1 MTKFLPRSIT
11 FTIPAKLGLGVQ
23 VTAVETADGNLD
35 FTVDVLG
42 TAKHAADLRG
52 LFFHLADESGLA
64 GLKIL
69 GGDGLI
75 TGTQIKPKGVIDL
88 GNGNNLHGA
97 ANPFDVGIA
106 FGTAG
111 KGQDFI
117 KDPVHFT
124 LDAENPLTLDDIS
137 HVLFGAR
144 LTSVGDKL
152 TFLAPA
158 APDAIDD
165 PVNPATT
172 THEDTQ
178 IIIPVL
184 ANDTDADGDKLT
196 ITGIDLGSGAHGT
209 AMISADKQSIIY
221 TPDKD
226 YAGANTDSK
235 SVDATL
241 QYSVSDGH
249 GGQDSATVNIHV
261 IPVAD
266 APLVTFEVLD
276 AHAGDPVN
284 SVRLKVTATQ
294 TDADGSEFIDRIAF
308 SKVPDDVTLITDGV
322 FTTTGQPGSATEE
335 VQLLLPTGK
344 DVDFDFAATAYAEE
358 KGIGDLDEASGSGSQ
373 PIKVDFNHNE
383 TQKEFLAQNQS
394 IWGEGPAFSIDN
406 DFFLGPNVPLDQ
418 NFVVVATSG
427 HFKAGLTAD
436 IHLQGGAINAHI
448 PFDITVD
455 TTYNRT
461 TDTLDIH
468 TGATLESGGGFT
480 TTGPE
485 GNFSLGALLDVA
497 LSIDAIDPT
506 GISDPTNIF
515 KFSTPSNVLSG
526 SLVSFSSTS
535 PDLPI
540 TLANIPFGSIKV
552 DWPHLSTTSTTPS
565 GDMISGSGHSNN
577 IVTFTADLDALAAHF
592 FPIFQP
598 VEEFIGPDIT
608 DPDPESTFQW
618 LDIKADLGANL
629 LQNFLLNV
637 LGLNGTLTFEN
648 GHTQQIVL
656 GAPDIVIQHAS
667 SLEGSD
673 LNKTIDFALSL
684 APNATLDNTTS
695 IGLNTSGTLYIAK
708 NAVIFDPVTVPLF
721 SAPIADIPI
730 DDGGAFTLGFTSQSY
745 DFLV

>member
-11 FTIPAKLGLGVQ
+11 FTIPAKLGVGVQ
-23 VTAVETADGNLD
+23 VTAVENADGNLD

-52 LFFHLADESGLA
+52 LFFHLADESDLA
-64 GLKIL
+64 GLKII

-75 TGTQIKPKGVIDL
+75 TGTQIKANGVIDL

-117 KDPVHFT
+117 KGPLHFT
-124 LDAENPLTLDDIS
+124 LDAESPLTLDDIS

-165 PVNPATT
+165 PVNTATT

-196 ITGIDLGSGAHGT
+196 ITGVDLGSGAHGT

-249 GGQDSATVNIHV
+249 GGQDSATVNVHV
-261 IPVAD
+261 TPVAD
-266 APLVTFEVLD
+266 APKVTFEVLTPHD
-276 AHAGDPVN
+276 DDPINVI
-284 SVRLKVTATQ
+284 RLKVTATAS
-294 TDADGSEFIDRIAF
+294 DVDGSEFIDRIAF
-308 SKVPDDVTLITDGV
+308 DAVPADWKLTTDGNLS
-322 FTTTGQPGSATEE
+322 TSNQPGTATEE
-335 VQLLLPTGK
+335 VKLELPTGQ
-344 DVDFDFAATAYAEE
+344 DVDFNFKATAYAQE
-358 KGIGDLDEASGSGSQ
+358 KGIGDPDEASGSANQHIGM
-373 PIKVDFNHNE
+373 DFNHNE
-383 TQKEFLAQNQS
+383 TEKEFLAQNQS
-394 IWGEGPAFSIDN
+394 IWGSGTAFSIDKS
-406 DFFLGPNVPLDQ
+406 FFLGPDIPLDQ
-418 NFVVVATSG
+418 DLFLFATEG

-436 IHLQGGAINAHI
+436 LHIQGGAINAHI

-455 TTYNRT
+455 TTYNTT
-461 TDTLDIH
+461 TDTLLVH
-468 TGATLESGGGFT
+468 TGAALASGGGFT

-485 GNFSLGALLDVA
+485 GNFSLGALLDFAFA
-497 LSIDAIDPT
+497 LNAIDPT
-506 GISDPTNIF
+506 GIFPPSNVF
-515 KFSTPSNVLSG
+515 SYSTPSNVLSG
-526 SLVSFSSTS
+526 TLAALSSTS

-540 TLANIPFGSIKV
+540 ALDVPFGSISL

-565 GDMISGSGHSNN
+565 GNTISGSGASNN
-577 IVTFTADLDALAAHF
+577 FIDLTADLDYMASYF
-592 FPIFQP
+592 FPILQP

-618 LDIKADLGANL
+618 LDIKAGIGANL
-629 LQNFLLNV
+629 LQNFVLKA
-637 LGLNGTLTFEN
+637 LGLGGTLAFEN
-648 GHTQQIVL
+648 DTMQPITL
-656 GAPDIVIQHAS
+656 GGDVVIKHAS
-667 SLEGSD
+667 SLEGND
-673 LNKTIDFALSL
+673 PNHTIDFALSL
-684 APNATLDNTTS
+684 TPNVTLDNKTS
-695 IGLNTSGTLYIAK
+695 IGFNSSGTLYIAK
-708 NAVIFDPVTVPLF
+708 NDPTDVLSKTVPLF
-721 SAPIADIPI
+721 STPIGDVTI
-730 DDGGAFTLGFTSQSY
+730 DDGGAFTLGFTSQNY